1 MLVTLIHTI
10 RTASFV
16 LLILTP
22 SLVLLERKKTC
33 HMSFTLILWVLKIH
47 CGVRVNFILKVA
59 LLILIRVNFLRVYLL
74 HCELKGIYHFIFDQY
89 SRNIIQ

>member
-22 SLVLLERKKTC
+22 SLVLLLERKKTC
-33 HMSFTLILWVLKIH
+33 HMSFALILWVLKIH

-59 LLILIRVNFLRVYLL
+59 LLIFIRVNFLRVYLL
-74 HCELKGIYHFIFDQY
+74 HCELKGVYITLFLTSIVG
-89 SRNIIQ
+89 I